1 MQQENYQIMRNKI
14 LFIFILSI
22 AFVSCNKNSDKKNG
36 YTEATSLTSKKEHP
50 GKKLLEINCNVCHSP
65 TAGHDERIAPPM
77 IAVKKHYLTEDISKE
92 DFIKS
97 IQVFMKNPNAEDSK
111 MPGAVRRFGVMPKA
125 SYPESTITLIAEYL
139 YEFDIEQPEW
149 FEDHFQ
155 QGHENEAGKGKGNGK
170 GMGKGKMKGKQ
181 QATKLDPNLSYED
194 IGMKYAME
202 TKAELG
208 KNLMMAIQ
216 KKGAIGAVEFCNENA
231 YSITDSLALQYSASI
246 KRVSDKPRNPK
257 NAANSKEK
265 YYLKKFEKVISNNQ
279 EPQPIVEELSNKVN
293 FYYPITTNSMCL
305 QCHGKTIDNNV
316 YNTIKRLYQN
326 DMAIGYAENE
336 VRGMW
341 SISFD
346 KE

>member
-1 MQQENYQIMRNKI
+1 MQQENYQIMRNK
-14 LFIFILSI
+14 LIFILILSI
-22 AFVSCNKNSDKKNG
+22 VVISCNNSSEKKND
-36 YTEATSLTSKKEHP
+36 YTAATSLTNEKEHP

-77 IAVKKHYLTEDISKE
+77 IAVKKHYLTAGISKE

-97 IQVFMKNPNAEDSK
+97 IQDFMKNPNAQDSK
-111 MPGAVRRFGVMPKA
+111 MPGAVIRFGAMPKA

-155 QGHENEAGKGKGNGK
+155 QGQESEYGKGN
-170 GMGKGKMKGKQ
+170 GMGKGKMKGVQ
-181 QATKLDPNLSYED
+181 QATRLDSNLSYKD
-194 IGMKYAME
+194 IGMKYAMG

-208 KNLMMAIQ
+208 KSLMMSIQ
-216 KKGAIGAVEFCNENA
+216 KKGIIEAVEFCNEKA
-231 YSITDSLALQYSASI
+231 YSITDSMALYYNATI

-257 NAANSKEK
+257 NAAKSKEK

-279 EPQPIVEELSNKVN
+279 EPQPIVEHLTDKVN

-305 QCHGKTIDNNV
+305 QCHGKSIDHNV
-316 YNTIKRLYQN
+316 YSTIKRLYPN
-326 DMAIGYAENE
+326 DMAIGYTENE

-346 KE
+346 KK